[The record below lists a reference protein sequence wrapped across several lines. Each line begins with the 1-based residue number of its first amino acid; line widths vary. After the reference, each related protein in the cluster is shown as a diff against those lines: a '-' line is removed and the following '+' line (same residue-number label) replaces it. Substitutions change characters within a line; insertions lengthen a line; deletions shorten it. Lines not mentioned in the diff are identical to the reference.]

1 MTGVI
6 TGFAVIAAVIA
17 TGYVLGRYG
26 LLGANGREV
35 LTKLAFHVASPAL
48 LFETLAQ
55 ADLSVLV
62 SAPLVITA
70 LCTVAMSAAYAVVGA
85 VRRWPLGET
94 TVGALCASYVN
105 AGNLGI
111 PVAAYVLG
119 DASLVAPVLL
129 FQLLLVTPVG
139 LTVLD
144 MSTSEGHESTLRL
157 LTSPFRNPIVIG
169 SLCGVAVAGA
179 EAATDW
185 RLPDPVLEPFE
196 LVGGM
201 SVPAV
206 LLAFGI
212 SLYGSTMPGRGRE
225 RWPVLLSVGLKVVG
239 QPALAWALGT
249 TVFGLSGAGLFA
261 VVVTAALPAAQNLFT
276 YASRYD
282 VGTRLARE
290 SILLST
296 VLSVPCLVVIAAL
309 LG

>member
-1 MTGVI
+1 MSGVI

-26 LLGANGREV
+26 VLGDNGREV
-35 LTKLAFHVASPAL
+35 LTRLAFTVASPAL
-48 LFETLAQ
+48 LFETLAH

-62 SAPLVITA
+62 SAPLLITA
-70 LCTVAMSAAYAVVGA
+70 LSTFAMAAVHATVGA
-85 VRRWPLGET
+85 VRRWPVGET

-129 FQLLLVTPVG
+129 FQLLLVTPVA

-144 MSTSEGHESTLRL
+144 VTTSGGGGSVLRRV
-157 LTSPFRNPIVIG
+157 TSPFRNPIVIG
-169 SLCGVAVAGA
+169 SLAGVVV
-179 EAATDW
+179 AATGW
-185 RLPDPVLEPFE
+185 EVPEPVMEPFH
-196 LVGGM
+196 LIGGM

-212 SLYGSTMPGRGRE
+212 SLHGSALPLRGDE
-225 RWPVLLSVGLKVVG
+225 RGPVLLSVALKSLG
-239 QPALAWALGT
+239 QPAVAWVLGSA
-249 TVFGLSGAGLFA
+249 VFGLTGRQLFT
-261 VVVTAALPAAQNLFT
+261 VVVTAALPAAQNIFT
-276 YASRYD
+276 YASRYG
-282 VGTRLARE
+282 VATRVARE

-296 VLSVPCLVVIAAL
+296 MLAVPVLVAVAAL